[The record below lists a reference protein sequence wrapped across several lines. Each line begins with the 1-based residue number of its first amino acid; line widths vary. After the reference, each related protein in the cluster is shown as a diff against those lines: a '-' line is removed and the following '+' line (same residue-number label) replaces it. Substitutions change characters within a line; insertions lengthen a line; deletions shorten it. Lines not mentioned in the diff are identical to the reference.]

1 MGCLGSA
8 TSDASLDG
16 APGFS
21 TQFGPAGPVDGPV
34 LEVTMHSISL
44 ALRSSLL
51 ALGALLLGA
60 SVALGAGR
68 PFMVQLAPQAG
79 GDADGSG
86 LAVLTMN
93 PGTGQVCY
101 TITVENIG
109 VPTEPAAGLGAA
121 HIHDEA
127 TGGIFIDLETN
138 WTASNGGFAA
148 SGCTATDREHIL
160 AIFMD
165 PSAYYVNIH
174 TVDFPGGAIRG
185 QLG

>member
-1 MGCLGSA
+1 
-8 TSDASLDG
+8 
-16 APGFS
+16 
-21 TQFGPAGPVDGPV
+21 
-34 LEVTMHSISL
+34 MHSFSL
-44 ALRSSLL
+44 ALRSILM
-51 ALGALLLGA
+51 ALVALLLGA
-60 SVALGAGR
+60 TVAIGAGR
-68 PFMVQLAPQAG
+68 PFVVPLAPQAG

-138 WTASNGGFAA
+138 WTASDGGFTT

-185 QLG
+185 ELG

>member
-1 MGCLGSA
+1 
-8 TSDASLDG
+8 
-16 APGFS
+16 
-21 TQFGPAGPVDGPV
+21 
-34 LEVTMHSISL
+34 MHSFSL
-44 ALRSSLL
+44 ALRSILL
-51 ALGALLLGA
+51 ALAALLLGA
-60 SVALGAGR
+60 TVAIGAGR
-68 PFMVQLAPQAG
+68 PYVVSLAPQVG
-79 GDADGSG
+79 GDVDGSG

-93 PGTGQVCY
+93 PGKGQVCY
-101 TITVENIG
+101 TITVEDIG
-109 VPTEPAAGLGAA
+109 VPTEPDAGVGAA

-138 WTASNGGFAA
+138 WTASNGGFTT
-148 SGCTATDREHIL
+148 SGCTTTDRERIL